1 MFKFAYTKENIL
13 TEVKRIISV
22 VAKRTYGEDGSKYAL
37 MTPSSNE
44 MAVFDTFLT
53 SSVIGVAA
61 ELREWF
67 TYDYR
72 EDGDNV
78 LEFAM
83 RSDSDANQSLPV
95 GDAIKTALV
104 SNMVARW
111 LTLVG
116 MDSSL
121 YIADYNNSISQVKL
135 MLSHRDKGSIYVNPL
150 KPKNNKIE
158 NN

>member
-1 MFKFAYTKENIL
+1 
-13 TEVKRIISV
+13 
-22 VAKRTYGEDGSKYAL
+22 
-37 MTPSSNE
+37 

-72 EDGDNV
+72 EEGDNV

-111 LTLVG
+111 LALVG
-116 MDSSL
+116 MDSSI

>member
-1 MFKFAYTKENIL
+1 MFKFTYTKENIL
-13 TEVKRIISV
+13 TDVKRIISI

-72 EDGDNV
+72 EEGDNV
-78 LEFAM
+78 LKFAM

-95 GDAIKTALV
+95 GDAIKTAIV

-111 LTLVG
+111 LALVG
-116 MDSSL
+116 MDSSI